1 MNDEFYGANFGKGQL
16 VSPLRALP
24 HEAAF
29 EGEDYL
35 EVLDYE
41 RASEIIATN
50 EKISLGI
57 CSCRHEAFHLGTKK
71 CDTPLETCMSFGFSA
86 DYLARNSLA
95 RPIEAAEALDIV
107 ARARDTGLSLCAD
120 NVRNGVSFMCSCC
133 KCCCRALAGI
143 RDYGYASAVMTS
155 NFIAERDPGKC
166 AGCGACASACTINA
180 VSMVDTNDVRI
191 PGGKIPIVD
200 ESFCLGCGVCAT
212 RCPTGAMRLKPRES
226 GASKVIHPYDV
237 FERIILRSLENGTL
251 QNQIFTE
258 PGNLSQ
264 KFLRG
269 VVGGFLRLPP
279 VKGALMSDALRSRF
293 LGALAA
299 AREARSAG

>member
-1 MNDEFYGANFGKGQL
+1 
-16 VSPLRALP
+16 
-24 HEAAF
+24 
-29 EGEDYL
+29 
-35 EVLDYE
+35 
-41 RASEIIATN
+41 
-50 EKISLGI
+50 
-57 CSCRHEAFHLGTKK
+57 
-71 CDTPLETCMSFGFSA
+71 
-86 DYLARNSLA
+86 
-95 RPIEAAEALDIV
+95 
-107 ARARDTGLSLCAD
+107 
-120 NVRNGVSFMCSCC
+120 
-133 KCCCRALAGI
+133 
-143 RDYGYASAVMTS
+143 
-155 NFIAERDPGKC
+155 
-166 AGCGACASACTINA
+166 
-180 VSMVDTNDVRI
+180 
-191 PGGKIPIVD
+191 
-200 ESFCLGCGVCAT
+200 
-212 RCPTGAMRLKPRES
+212 MRLKPRES